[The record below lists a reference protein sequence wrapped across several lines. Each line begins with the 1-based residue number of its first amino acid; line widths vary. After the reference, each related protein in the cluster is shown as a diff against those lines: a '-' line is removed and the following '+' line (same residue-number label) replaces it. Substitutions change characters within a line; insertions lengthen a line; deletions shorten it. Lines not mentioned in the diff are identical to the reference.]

1 MPAIQLLVTRTV
13 GATNAGV
20 AVPEP
25 KLTLPDGLAQLSF
38 AVQSAIGRVADLHDL
53 SLVQIRLLGIL
64 RDREPG
70 MLALAT
76 FLNLD
81 KSSVT
86 GLVDR
91 AARRGLVERVADP
104 GDGRAVRVRLTKEG
118 RALAARGAEEVGDE
132 LLAATAD
139 LTEPQRRQ
147 LSTLLS
153 RIASPVARRA
163 DSGTVRSPA

>member
-1 MPAIQLLVTRTV
+1 MPAR
-13 GATNAGV
+13 
-20 AVPEP
+20 PEP
-25 KLTLPDGLAQLSF
+25 ADELGLVDSL
-38 AVQSAIGRVADLHDL
+38 VQSSFLVQGILRRIAARHDL
-53 SLVQIRLLGIL
+53 SVVQMRLLGIL

-70 MLALAT
+70 ILVLARHLE
-76 FLNLD
+76 LD

-91 AARRGLVERVADP
+91 AERRGLVERVADP
-104 GDGRAVRVRLTKEG
+104 DDGRAVRVRLTEEG

-147 LSTLLS
+147 VSLLLS

-163 DSGTVRSPA
+163 DSGTVRSPS

>member
-1 MPAIQLLVTRTV
+1 MPTRPHPADELGLV
-13 GATNAGV
+13 
-20 AVPEP
+20 
-25 KLTLPDGLAQLSF
+25 DSLAQTSF
-38 AVQSAIGRVADLHDL
+38 LVQGIVRRVAARHDL
-53 SLVQIRLLGIL
+53 SVVQMRLLGIL

-70 MLALAT
+70 ILALAGH
-76 FLNLD
+76 LELD

-91 AARRGLVERVADP
+91 AERRDLVERVADP
-104 GDGRAVRVRLTKEG
+104 DDGRAVRVRLTKEG
-118 RALAARGAEEVGDE
+118 RALAARGAEEVTDE

-147 LSTLLS
+147 LASLLS

-163 DSGTVRSPA
+163 DSGTVRSPS

>member
-1 MPAIQLLVTRTV
+1 MTDELGLV
-13 GATNAGV
+13 
-20 AVPEP
+20 
-25 KLTLPDGLAQLSF
+25 DSLAQTSF
-38 AVQSAIGRVADLHDL
+38 LVHGIVRRVAARHDL
-53 SLVQIRLLGIL
+53 SVVQMRLLGIL

-70 MLALAT
+70 ILVLADHLE
-76 FLNLD
+76 LD

-91 AARRGLVERVADP
+91 AEGRGLVERVADP
-104 GDGRAVRVRLTKEG
+104 NDGRAVRVRLTKEG

-147 LSTLLS
+147 LSSLLS

-163 DSGTVRSPA
+163 DSGTLRLPS